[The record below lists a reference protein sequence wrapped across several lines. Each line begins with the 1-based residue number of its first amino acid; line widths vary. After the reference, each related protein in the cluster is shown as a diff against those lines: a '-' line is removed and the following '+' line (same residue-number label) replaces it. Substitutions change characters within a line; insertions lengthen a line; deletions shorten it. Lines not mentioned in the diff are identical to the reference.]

1 MFSLAVCIGQDLAYC
16 SNISACEH
24 LMSSLWASSR
34 YLHCCVQVCRE
45 AGVPLEVVPL
55 TEQYW
60 QRVVSHCL
68 DEIRAGRTPNPD
80 ILCNSRST
88 ALCRQCMPVVALC
101 GLNGL
106 FVAVCTCKSSHPL
119 VIAFFAP
126 AG

>member
-1 MFSLAVCIGQDLAYC
+1 
-16 SNISACEH
+16 
-24 LMSSLWASSR
+24 MSSLWASSR
-34 YLHCCVQVCRE
+34 YLHCCVQVCQE
-45 AGVPLEVVPL
+45 AGVPLKVVPL

-101 GLNGL
+101 GLNSL